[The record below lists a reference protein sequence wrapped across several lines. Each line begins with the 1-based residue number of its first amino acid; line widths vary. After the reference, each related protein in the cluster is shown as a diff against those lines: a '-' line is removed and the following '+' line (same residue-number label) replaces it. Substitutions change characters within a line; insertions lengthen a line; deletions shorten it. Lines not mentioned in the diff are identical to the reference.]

1 MGNYTFVWRGLP
13 STIIADIQI
22 RCVYVIRAHRTVSAG
37 VKPSSQGS
45 ISVSVS
51 AHNSIWSAFLLG
63 VHTAVMSAI
72 SHILQGEK
80 TVIYSDQYGTIQL
93 LN

>member
-13 STIIADIQI
+13 STIIAHIQI

-37 VKPSSQGS
+37 VKTSSKGS

-63 VHTAVMSAI
+63 VHCDECHFT
-72 SHILQGEK
+72 HITRGKKK
-80 TVIYSDQYGTIQL
+80 TVIY
-93 LN
+93 